1 MKGITIATIGYFI
14 IAFVTIILIIG
25 LIGTK
30 ISPSIRN
37 FYCSFSR
44 GLRGILPLPEH
55 MRPPLPSY
63 CRSDTNGPIPPPII
77 ESTDP
82 KEIEFKVAAYV
93 LACWEKTGKLNK
105 GQDTFCYEL
114 VLRRNPS
121 DPVTKDG
128 INQTLA
134 DEGYPTIL
142 DWKTDEEITSKRS
155 IGISYNSD
163 SKRIEVV

>member
-1 MKGITIATIGYFI
+1 MKGITIAAIGYFI
-14 IAFVTIILIIG
+14 IAFVTIVLILG

-30 ISPSIRN
+30 ISPAIRK

-55 MRPPLPSY
+55 IKPSIPSY
-63 CRSDTNGPIPPPII
+63 CRLDNDVGFQTVIVEDRDSEKII
-77 ESTDP
+77 
-82 KEIEFKVAAYV
+82 FKIAAHC
-93 LACWEKTGKLNK
+93 LACWERTGKLNK
-105 GQDTFCYEL
+105 GQDIICYEL
-114 VLRRNPS
+114 VLRRDPS
-121 DPVTKDG
+121 DDVWKDD
-128 INQTLA
+128 INEILV

-142 DWKTDEEITSKRS
+142 EWKTDDPITSAMS